1 MDYSLKLDYMKQEL
15 LVIVNKSVTV
25 KLIAT
30 SY

>member
-1 MDYSLKLDYMKQEL
+1 MDYSLKFDYMKQEL